1 MRICLKKKEEEEKE
15 GRMEEEREGGG
26 GGRREGEKIT
36 PVSVEIAGREEEM
49 M

>member
-15 GRMEEEREGGG
+15 GGG
-26 GGRREGEKIT
+26 GGRREGEEIT